1 MASRLACVSSC
12 LLEEQENAKAV
23 FTCICRRQV
32 ELSPGVPWSA
42 AVTMKVYSD
51 RSAHLRGEA
60 AFSSPVIGLRVK
72 RSALAPITKVKSRK
86 NKLKVQCKVINK

>member
-1 MASRLACVSSC
+1 MD
-12 LLEEQENAKAV
+12 EQENSTAV

-32 ELSPGVPWSA
+32 EVSPGVPWSA

-72 RSALAPITKVKSRK
+72 RSALAPIIKLNQGKFKV
-86 NKLKVQCKVINK
+86 

>member
-1 MASRLACVSSC
+1 MCFQ
-12 LLEEQENAKAV
+12 LLYGEIGNAKAV

-42 AVTMKVYSD
+42 AVTMKVYSA
-51 RSAHLRGEA
+51 RSAHLRGDA

-72 RSALAPITKVKSRK
+72 RSALAPITKVKSKK
-86 NKLKVQCKVINK
+86 NKLKVQFKVLNK

>member
-1 MASRLACVSSC
+1 MFPVALWGIGKK
-12 LLEEQENAKAV
+12 AKAA

-51 RSAHLRGEA
+51 RSAHLSGEA

-72 RSALAPITKVKSRK
+72 RSALAPVTS
-86 NKLKVQCKVINK
+86 